1 MNAMLAANPQFA
13 SLSSL
18 QSQLNAAADMSA
30 ALLGVAT
37 AGQGG
42 GGGGGHGGKSS
53 SGGGGGAGGMLK

>member
-42 GGGGGHGGKSS
+42 KSS
-53 SGGGGGAGGMLK
+53 GGGAGGMLK

>member
-42 GGGGGHGGKSS
+42 GQGGKSS
-53 SGGGGGAGGMLK
+53 GGGAGGMLK

>member
-30 ALLGVAT
+30 ALLGA
-37 AGQGG
+37 AAAAQGG
-42 GGGGGHGGKSS
+42 GGGGGGGGGKSS
-53 SGGGGGAGGMLK
+53 GGMLK